1 MTYKELC
8 DRVLQLINQY
18 SIAGTPV
25 ASSYNNQA
33 DYEARIPALAN
44 DGMDYIA
51 TTARRLRTTV
61 HLTDGQD
68 YSAHWNY
75 YALPDDFY
83 SPAHAGVLTESRD
96 GSLYWD
102 PRARYIGKTGILL
115 PKNIRDPV
123 VLEYYRYPV
132 HIQSET
138 ALDDD
143 QLIDLPN
150 EAAAALPYYIASH
163 LVMADDAYIQ
173 ATLYNEFENKLSRL
187 GEPITTEQMPV
198 LDAYN
203 AFWEEYLV

>member
-1 MTYKELC
+1 MTYKELH

-18 SIAGTPV
+18 SIAGTTV

-44 DGMDYIA
+44 DGLDYIA
-51 TTARRLRTTV
+51 TTARRLRTTAE
-61 HLTDGQD
+61 LTGGDD
-68 YSAHWNY
+68 YAAHWKI

-83 SPAHAGVLTESRD
+83 SPAHAGVLTENQI
-96 GSLYWD
+96 GELYWD
-102 PRARYIGKTGILL
+102 PRVRYIGRNHILV
-115 PKNIRDPV
+115 PKHVREPV
-123 VLEYYRYPV
+123 TIEYYRYPV
-132 HIQSET
+132 HIQNELSP
-138 ALDDD
+138 DGD

-187 GEPITTEQMPV
+187 GEPIVTEQMPM
-198 LDAYN
+198 LDVYDAR
-203 AFWEEYLV
+203 WGEYL